1 MLKNYKELKVW
12 QKGTP
17 FKGVTDKSGRLNNQH
32 GFTIVEV
39 IIAIS
44 IFAVGILAIGTMQ
57 ITALL
62 SNATSR
68 EVTEASNWAQDRVEQ
83 LMAIEYDPSS
93 IDPDLDPDQYAN
105 HTATESVYT
114 IAWTVNNHAT
124 IANALSIR
132 VVVSWWD
139 LGKIKNVSFDFV
151 KTVVI

>member
-1 MLKNYKELKVW
+1 MSENK
-12 QKGTP
+12 
-17 FKGVTDKSGRLNNQH
+17 TDKSGRLNNQH

-44 IFAVGILAIGTMQ
+44 IFAIGILAIGTMQ
-57 ITALL
+57 TTALL

-93 IDPDLDPDQYAN
+93 IDPALDPAQNAS
-105 HTATESVYT
+105 HTAIESVYT
-114 IAWTVNNHAT
+114 IAWTVTNNP
-124 IANALSIR
+124 IPNALSIS

-139 LGKIKNVSFDFV
+139 LGKLKNVSFDFV
-151 KTVVI
+151 KTEVI